1 MSHFIHSCFRR
12 NTAGR
17 GSKRTNQ
24 RLLPPSPDLTSGL
37 AVCVATGTG
46 RAPQLEE
53 PQESRPQDLPFPPS
67 KNPATEVPC
76 FLKNFLNNRT
86 QMMCIS

>member
-53 PQESRPQDLPFPPS
+53 PQESRPQDLPL
-67 KNPATEVPC
+67 ATLQKPGHGSPLL
-76 FLKNFLNNRT
+76 FKKLFK
-86 QMMCIS
+86 